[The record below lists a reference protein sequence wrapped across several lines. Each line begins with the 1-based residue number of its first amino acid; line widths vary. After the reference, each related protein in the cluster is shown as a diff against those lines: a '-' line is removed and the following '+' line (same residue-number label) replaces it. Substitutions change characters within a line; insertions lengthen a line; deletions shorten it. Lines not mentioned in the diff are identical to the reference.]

1 MSYRTKRTLVA
12 IDEGSSIA
20 ASKSPKSSDPS
31 TQNWGPF
38 SPPTLEVSQTFGTV
52 SQPIKQPVAAK
63 KTMVAPQSSLP
74 RPTSMV
80 SKPQLK
86 ALSKPSFT
94 QTKPSSN
101 PLQQPIPPTL
111 TGTTQSRWYKGP
123 TFPNLTEIATQKAST
138 PNPHQPTM
146 QPVLQ
151 PFKATLQPS
160 LQPFKAS
167 QQPQT
172 ATNQPQKTTHQLH
185 KATQQPQKA
194 TQQPVSSFT
203 SVKPHLEKRAFVAPL
218 GATKHVMSQSPTPP
232 DTMAMKK
239 RTGKQ
244 EGQLPPT
251 YMHVSENAFQPL
263 RSPPSNQV
271 ESEVMPNY
279 NWDEFE
285 ESASESENEFDQ
297 GEGSDTAV
305 KKATLRHRIIIPN
318 WPESREFDEKVE
330 AIAIDADGIRHL
342 VKGPVLPRDVWHDAK
357 GFRYIVK
364 LNEFNQPI
372 RKGGKILVSFL
383 GDIAKNDSLCPVG
396 VPSWRAV
403 NNQLKTNVVT
413 MIRKHFVLP
422 DGPLVNK
429 ALVMRIDKPWNNHR
443 YKLKRDFFDPVNKSR
458 EENYAN
464 VPDGVSTRSWTELV
478 DYWLLPEAMEK
489 SEMGKN
495 ARALQGNKHNSGA
508 TSFANRRVDMK
519 EKKGVFSE
527 LAFFKSVYA
536 KEDGSFKEGTLPHQF
551 VEDANKKVQENLASS
566 SSSKPVIEIEN
577 AVFNELM
584 YKGEVPK
591 RPLNYGFGVKQSD
604 IFGVEGLLRKE
615 GSSYV
620 NNNAMEVENMKGE
633 ISVVKKQNED
643 LAQQNQVLNTKFEET
658 TQSFKMI
665 ASFLGQVLKEVRK
678 GNVSSNLLDGAE
690 SAINMI
696 TDDSGGNGDN
706 QAEK

>member
-38 SPPTLEVSQTFGTV
+38 SPPTLGVSQTFGTV

-172 ATNQPQKTTHQLH
+172 ATNQPQKATHQLH

-330 AIAIDADGIRHL
+330 AIAI
-342 VKGPVLPRDVWHDAK
+342 
-357 GFRYIVK
+357 
-364 LNEFNQPI
+364 
-372 RKGGKILVSFL
+372 GK
-383 GDIAKNDSLCPVG
+383 
-396 VPSWRAV
+396 
-403 NNQLKTNVVT
+403 
-413 MIRKHFVLP
+413 H
-422 DGPLVNK
+422 
-429 ALVMRIDKPWNNHR
+429 
-443 YKLKRDFFDPVNKSR
+443 
-458 EENYAN
+458 
-464 VPDGVSTRSWTELV
+464 VSTSNMQTVNYRSW
-478 DYWLLPEAMEK
+478 
-489 SEMGKN
+489 
-495 ARALQGNKHNSGA
+495 
-508 TSFANRRVDMK
+508 
-519 EKKGVFSE
+519 
-527 LAFFKSVYA
+527 
-536 KEDGSFKEGTLPHQF
+536 
-551 VEDANKKVQENLASS
+551 
-566 SSSKPVIEIEN
+566 
-577 AVFNELM
+577 
-584 YKGEVPK
+584 
-591 RPLNYGFGVKQSD
+591 
-604 IFGVEGLLRKE
+604 
-615 GSSYV
+615 
-620 NNNAMEVENMKGE
+620 
-633 ISVVKKQNED
+633 
-643 LAQQNQVLNTKFEET
+643 
-658 TQSFKMI
+658 
-665 ASFLGQVLKEVRK
+665 
-678 GNVSSNLLDGAE
+678 
-690 SAINMI
+690 
-696 TDDSGGNGDN
+696 
-706 QAEK
+706 